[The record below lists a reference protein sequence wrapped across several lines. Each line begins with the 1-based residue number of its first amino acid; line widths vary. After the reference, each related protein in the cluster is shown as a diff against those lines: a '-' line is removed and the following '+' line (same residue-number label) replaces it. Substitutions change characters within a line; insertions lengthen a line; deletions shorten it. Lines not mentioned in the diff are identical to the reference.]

1 MQAIKLFELLKVS
14 VVEIRIL
21 AKQSENDGNF

>member
-21 AKQSENDGNF
+21 AKQSENDGKF